1 MDRLIDIRQWV
12 NRLVL
17 ALAVGLV
24 LAGAHPARAETSFVA
39 VAFHEVVDSESD
51 LDEDAVT
58 VDRLIQF
65 FEFLLSDGWTVLSL
79 DDIAQAR
86 DGQSALPEKSI
97 LLTFDDGYADLYTR
111 VFPLIQ
117 AYQFPI
123 VSALVGQWMDAPMS
137 AQVNYGGQMVPRSNF
152 LSWDQAREMQASG
165 LVEFAS
171 HSYDQHFALRADVHG
186 TQVPAMVTY
195 AFEGQANQYQDSATF
210 DKRIRRDMVA
220 NNQLFTREL
229 GKAPRAF
236 VWPYGRY
243 SLKTVEIAKSLGYDF
258 ALNLNDEPSRAT
270 WPMEIARYLPER
282 NPTLGAMLED
292 LRHEPGFVA
301 ARRVM
306 TFDVETIWSNDLGV
320 FDQRLGAFV
329 EDVRNMAPTDVA
341 FKPYRIQADG
351 SLKSWFYRPSHTGSV
366 DSPATRLTWQL
377 ESRADVGVMAQV
389 SLSALSNTLGSRQA
403 VLNWFAELGQRVPVT
418 GIIFEDA
425 DDWIGQFNIA
435 DLTARAVV
443 PGAIKGPW
451 DIRQQRRALNPAEFS
466 GDARLALEAFRAV
479 EQFRPTIDWAVIVDE
494 RQAPSAESGAAS
506 CVVSDDTSGAP
517 CAAAATQPP
526 AVSPVIDL
534 MLVRPAAALPLWADQ
549 VLAEGVAGLLPHR
562 RLGVWLGELNGG
574 SAKQMADN
582 GGAFVAQGGSVLGWH
597 IVIDEHI
604 DDAIEPSRATLSAST
619 FPVRY

>member
-1 MDRLIDIRQWV
+1 MDRTTYIQHAMAIALCA
-12 NRLVL
+12 LV
-17 ALAVGLV
+17 AMVMV
-24 LAGAHPARAETSFVA
+24 HARPVSAETSFVT
-39 VAFHEVVDSESD
+39 VAFHEVVDSEAD

-79 DDIAQAR
+79 NDIARAR

-123 VSALVGQWMDAPMS
+123 VSALVGQWMDAPMG

-152 LSWDQAREMQASG
+152 LSWDQARQMQASG

-171 HSYDQHFALRADVHG
+171 HSYDQHFALQADVHG

-210 DKRIRRDMVA
+210 DKRIRRDMAA

-229 GKAPRAF
+229 GKPPRAF

-243 SLKTVEIAKSLGYDF
+243 SLKTVEIAQALGYEF
-258 ALNLNDEPSRAT
+258 ALNLNDEPSRAV

-292 LRHEPGFVA
+292 LRHDPGFVA
-301 ARRVM
+301 ARRLM
-306 TFDVETIWSNDLGV
+306 TFDVEAIWSNDRGV
-320 FDQRLGAFV
+320 FDQRLGAFI

-341 FKPYRIQADG
+341 FKPYQIRPDG
-351 SLKSWFYRPSHTGSV
+351 SLKSWFYQSIYTGSA

-389 SLSALSNTLGSRQA
+389 SLADLREALGSRER
-403 VLNWFAELGQRVPVT
+403 VLSWFAELGQRVPLT
-418 GIIFEDA
+418 GIVFEGA
-425 DDWIGQFNIA
+425 DDWVRQFDQTA
-435 DLTARAVV
+435 HEGGLLTSD
-443 PGAIKGPW
+443 AIQGPW
-451 DIRQQRRALNPAEFS
+451 DIRQQRRKLDASRFT

-479 EQFRPTIDWAVIVDE
+479 EQFRPTIDWVVIVDE

-506 CVVSDDTSGAP
+506 GAP
-517 CAAAATQPP
+517 RNEAATQPP
-526 AVSPVIDL
+526 VVSPVIDS
-534 MLVRPAAALPLWADQ
+534 MLVRPAADLPAWAYWVQ
-549 VLAEGVAGLLPHR
+549 AKGVVGLLQHR
-562 RLGVWLGELNGG
+562 RLGIWLGELNGG
-574 SAKQMADN
+574 SAKQMADH
-582 GGAFVAQGGSVLGWH
+582 GGAFVAHGGSVLGWH
-597 IVIDEHI
+597 IVID
-604 DDAIEPSRATLSAST
+604 DQMDGAIERSRAALSAST
-619 FPVRY
+619 FPVRF